1 MRRDQGLTFFDGLLV
16 ASLLAIVGLVW
27 LPSLRVGEVLAA
39 EDRAVDFTRELAS
52 RVDEYRAD
60 ARRDLDDDGIGETPR
75 IVDVI
80 VPTGDAHPSPGGISI
95 QRDGY
100 WFTVLG
106 AGRDSMPIE
115 PVDEARLARL
125 SATTYVI
132 LAWPVEPGVS
142 GMRAYMRT
150 PHSGLLRHAIDG
162 YPYGDGDRPPPLRA
176 PLIEVRGGTP
186 RPLPLASDLWVAP
199 RETVKQQ

>member
-27 LPSLRVGEVLAA
+27 LPSVRVGQVLEA

-52 RVDEYRAD
+52 RVDDYRAEVK
-60 ARRDLDDDGIGETPR
+60 RDLDGDGIGETPP
-75 IVDVI
+75 IGDVV
-80 VPTGDAHPSPGGISI
+80 VPADDARTSPGGISI
-95 QRDGY
+95 EKDGY
-100 WFTVLG
+100 WFTILVP
-106 AGRDSMPIE
+106 GRDSLPIQPAPE
-115 PVDEARLARL
+115 VRLARL

-142 GMRAYMRT
+142 GMRAYLRT

-176 PLIEVRGGTP
+176 PLVDIRGGTP
-186 RPLPLASDLWVAP
+186 RPLALASDLWVAP
-199 RETVKQQ
+199 RETVKQK